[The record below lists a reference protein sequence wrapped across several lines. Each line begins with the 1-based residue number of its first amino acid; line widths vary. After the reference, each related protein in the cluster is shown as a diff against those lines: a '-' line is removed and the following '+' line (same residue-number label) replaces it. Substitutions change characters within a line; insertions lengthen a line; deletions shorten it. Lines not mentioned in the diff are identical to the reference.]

1 MSGASWLNTVHL
13 PPGTEFDNSQV
24 PTARARLAA
33 PEAGAL
39 PIAQGSGL
47 SSSLVRKNSPGLSEA
62 LGSDRTWDQALAFVE
77 IGVQVARSSERST
90 TYESPELSGNC
101 N

>member
-47 SSSLVRKNSPGLSEA
+47 SSSLVRKKSPAFSEG
-62 LGSDRTWDQALAFVE
+62 LGSDRTWDQAVAVVG
-77 IGVQVARSSERST
+77 IRVQVARAAGRST
-90 TYESPELSGNC
+90 TYENPEVFGH
-101 N
+101 